1 VKTFLL
7 DTSFLIDLED
17 EAFSGEEGPATRMLE
32 RLGSARLYISPV
44 TAAELLEGAVDEMES
59 SRALSAY
66 HQTTIGWQAARR
78 CALNQSR
85 SVQRMGEN
93 DVWQAALAVTGGHT
107 LVGHDKAFDRR
118 PWLDYRDHRKA

>member
-59 SRALSAY
+59 ARALSAY
-66 HQTTIGWQAARR
+66 HQTTIGWQADTIRRGITYARVR
-78 CALNQSR
+78 HSAYPVRVFRQPLPNRPSSHR
-85 SVQRMGEN
+85 VSSEE
-93 DVWQAALAVTGGHT
+93 
-107 LVGHDKAFDRR
+107 KAS
-118 PWLDYRDHRKA
+118 